1 MANIPTAATGQLADP
16 LSLMEAMTDTPGSRL
31 RRRLRSGKLPWF
43 AMVILGVIV
52 ICAIFAP
59 LIAPDNP
66 LATNLPNALQPPNHA
81 HWLGTD
87 ALGRD
92 ELSRLLYG
100 ARISLT
106 VVIFGVAGA
115 GLIGLIIGIVSGF
128 IGGLVD
134 AVLMRLTDAFM
145 GLPTLLIALVFV
157 MSVGAGLKTVII
169 ALTVVGWAPFARI
182 IRSEVLSVKEREF
195 VSLARI
201 AGVGQVRIMYVHIL
215 PNVFNTFVVI
225 ATLQMSQFVL
235 TEASL
240 SFLGAGVPPP
250 TPSWG
255 NMISDGLQYIQTAW
269 WMSLVPGIALV
280 AMVLAMNL
288 LGDWLRDVLDPKL
301 RQA

>member
-1 MANIPTAATGQLADP
+1 MTNSQVATTGQPGDPISSPVVLADAP
-16 LSLMEAMTDTPGSRL
+16 MSRL
-31 RRRLRSGKLPWF
+31 RRQLRSGKLPWL
-43 AMVILGVIV
+43 AITILGVIV

-59 LIAPDNP
+59 LIAPYSP
-66 LATNLPNALQPPNHA
+66 FATSLPNALQPPSHA

-92 ELSRLLYG
+92 ELSRLIYG

-106 VVIFGVAGA
+106 VVIIGVPAA
-115 GLIGLIIGIVSGF
+115 GLVGLIIGIVSGYV
-128 IGGLVD
+128 GGVVD

-145 GLPTLLIALVFV
+145 GLPTLLLALVFV
-157 MSVGAGLKTVII
+157 MSVGEGLKTVII

-182 IRSEVLSVKEREF
+182 IRSEVLSVKERDF

-201 AGVGQVRIMYVHIL
+201 AGVSQLRIMYVHIF

-235 TEASL
+235 TEAAL

-255 NMISDGLQYIQTAW
+255 NMISDGLQYVQTAW
-269 WMSLVPGIALV
+269 WLSLVPGIALV
-280 AMVLAMNL
+280 AMVFAMNL
-288 LGDWLRDVLDPKL
+288 LGDWSRDVLDPKL

>member
-1 MANIPTAATGQLADP
+1 MANIPVTTTGQPGDP
-16 LSLMEAMTDTPGSRL
+16 LSITGAVAGAPVSRL
-31 RRRLRSGKLPWF
+31 RRRLRAGKLPWL

-52 ICAIFAP
+52 VCAIFAP
-59 LIAPDNP
+59 LISPENP
-66 LATNLPNALQPPNHA
+66 LATSLPDALQPPSHA
-81 HWLGTD
+81 HLLGTD

-106 VVIFGVAGA
+106 VVIVGVAGA
-115 GLIGLIIGIVSGF
+115 GLIGLIVGIVSGYV
-128 IGGLVD
+128 GGAFD

-157 MSVGAGLKTVII
+157 MSVGQGLKTVII
-169 ALTVVGWAPFARI
+169 ALTLVGWAPFARI
-182 IRSEVLSVKEREF
+182 IRSEVLSVKERDF

-201 AGVGQVRIMYVHIL
+201 AGVSQLRIMYVHIF
-215 PNVFNTFVVI
+215 PNVFSTFVVI

-269 WMSLVPGIALV
+269 WLSLIPGIALV

-301 RQA
+301 RQV

>member
-1 MANIPTAATGQLADP
+1 MANIPAATTGQLADP
-16 LSLMEAMTDTPGSRL
+16 LSLMEAMTDTPASRL
-31 RRRLRSGKLPWF
+31 RRRLRSGRLPWF
-43 AMVILGVIV
+43 AIVILGVIV

-66 LATNLPNALQPPNHA
+66 LATNLPKALQPPSHA

-106 VVIFGVAGA
+106 VVIAGVIGA

-128 IGGLVD
+128 LGGFVD

-280 AMVLAMNL
+280 LMVLAMNL

-301 RQA
+301 RQT